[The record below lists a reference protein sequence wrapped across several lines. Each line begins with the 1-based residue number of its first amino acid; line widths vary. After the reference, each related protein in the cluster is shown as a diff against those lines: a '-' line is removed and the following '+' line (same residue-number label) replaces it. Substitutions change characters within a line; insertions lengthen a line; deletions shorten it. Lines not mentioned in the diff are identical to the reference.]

1 MNIAGIKEDIANI
14 LRDELQNVYKFSPAR
29 PTAPCA
35 IIEAGIPF
43 ISVNDDEYDAIY
55 STQWRVLL
63 LVPAAQNDVETTALD
78 DLLDALIPAIWANTA
93 VSKLDVDKP
102 FLTEANAATYL
113 STHINISI
121 DTQGGQ

>member
-55 STQWRVLL
+55 STQWRVLI
-63 LVPAAQNDVETTALD
+63 LVPTAQNDVETTALD
-78 DLLDALIPAIWANTA
+78 TLLDALIPAIWANTA

>member
-63 LVPAAQNDVETTALD
+63 LVPTAQNDVETTALD
-78 DLLDALIPAIWANTA
+78 TLLDALIPAIWANTA

>member
-63 LVPAAQNDVETTALD
+63 LVPTAQNDVETTALD
-78 DLLDALIPAIWANTA
+78 TLLDALIPAIWANTA

-102 FLTEANAATYL
+102 FLTEANGATYL

>member
-63 LVPAAQNDVETTALD
+63 LVPTAQNDVETTTLD
-78 DLLDALIPAIWANTA
+78 TLLDALIPAIWANTA

>member
-63 LVPAAQNDVETTALD
+63 LVPTAQNDVETTGLD
-78 DLLDALIPAIWANTA
+78 DLLDALVPAIWANTA

>member
-14 LRDELQNVYKFSPAR
+14 LRDELQNVYKYSPAR

-63 LVPAAQNDVETTALD
+63 LVPTAQNDVETTALD
-78 DLLDALIPAIWANTA
+78 TLLDALIPAIWANTA

>member
-1 MNIAGIKEDIANI
+1 MNISGIKEDIANI
-14 LRDELQNVYKFSPAR
+14 LREELQNVYKFSPAR
-29 PTAPCA
+29 PIAPCA
-35 IIEAGIPF
+35 ILEAGFPF

-63 LVPAAQNDVETTALD
+63 LVPTAQNDVETTALD

>member
-63 LVPAAQNDVETTALD
+63 LVPTAQNDVETTALD

>member
-35 IIEAGIPF
+35 IIEAGLPF

-55 STQWRVLL
+55 STQWRVLI
-63 LVPAAQNDVETTALD
+63 LVPTAQNDVETTALD
-78 DLLDALIPAIWANTA
+78 TLLDALIPAIWANTA